1 MSVSS
6 MESPFSRLAA
16 ESAVLYDDAI
26 TRCALVVLKV
36 TAHRQLLLPLVS
48 LRLLLGS
55 HLLFFSAGW
64 RCVGASTPPFFGEG
78 GCLGFLVLS
87 LTRMPP
93 TSVPARAARLLSAR
107 WLPAVDE
114 GAAFGWLVLEA
125 AVVRSLQLVA
135 SPRPKP
141 RLTWLTVDAT
151 PALRAHCAT
160 LQPIFPLSS
169 AEVGSAE
176 LLSEWPS
183 PVMLAAVGPPVFS
196 PTYLAVSE
204 RASGPM

>member
-1 MSVSS
+1 MRVGGSQGNCPPTAAAAACLSAA
-6 MESPFSRLAA
+6 SPRLPP
-16 ESAVLYDDAI
+16 AVFFCWL
-26 TRCALVVLKV
+26 ALCRRFNPAVFW
-36 TAHRQLLLPLVS
+36 RGRLP
-48 LRLLLGS
+48 
-55 HLLFFSAGW
+55 W
-64 RCVGASTPPFFGEG
+64 
-78 GCLGFLVLS
+78 FLVLS
-87 LTRMPP
+87 LTCLPP

-135 SPRPKP
+135 SPRPQP
-141 RLTWLTVDAT
+141 RSTWLTVDAT

-169 AEVGSAE
+169 AEVESAG

-183 PVMLAAVGPPVFS
+183 PVMLAAVGPPVCS
-196 PTYLAVSE
+196 PTYLAVPERSSSTGAPDVFSGAAVSE